1 MTPDVHLASLCNLES
16 GGEDLM
22 ARGASFLAVWIVVAT
37 AAQATAD
44 ILVGPFTFKDLAFAD
59 DATQID
65 AGTIFLIGGA
75 ADLDDA
81 LTGFSP
87 TKGIAGTGSSGNAN
101 HFQLDFTDLLAVNAA
116 GDDLVFFDARFS
128 EDPYEIAVREVG
140 SGFTSFLSFLV
151 TDFVDTGEFG
161 PNFSSLFA
169 LPIELDDF
177 GLAAGTVVD
186 AIQFRAL
193 ENSSEV
199 IDGDPVMAA
208 VLNTVPEPSTLLL
221 AFTAFLLA
229 LSCHRRRRSSV

>member
-1 MTPDVHLASLCNLES
+1 
-16 GGEDLM
+16 M
-22 ARGASFLAVWIVVAT
+22 ARGASFLAIWIVVAT
-37 AAQATAD
+37 AAQAKAD
-44 ILVGPFTFKDLAFAD
+44 ILVGPFTFDDLAFAD

-65 AGTIFLIGGA
+65 AGTISLIGGA

-87 TKGIAGTGSSGNAN
+87 TKGIAGIGQLGKAN

-140 SGFTSFLSFLV
+140 SSFSSFLSFTV
-151 TDFVDTGEFG
+151 ADFVDTGEFG
-161 PNFSSLFA
+161 PNSSSLFA

-193 ENSSEV
+193 ENSPGN

-208 VLNTVPEPSTLLL
+208 ALNTVPEPSTLVLT
-221 AFTAFLLA
+221 FTAILIALA
-229 LSCHRRRRSSV
+229 RHGRRRRSA